1 MGRYDAVR
9 ARTGWGLP
17 HQDAPHAQDALAGL
31 LALSEDPD
39 ARARRVA
46 AKHLCPCHIRADV
59 PEVWDRLL
67 ELARDPDAG
76 VRRDAVHALGD
87 GSPRHRHAQIL
98 EVLTSLRNDP
108 DRKVRRQVWQ
118 VLAAYRRTGRIN
130 VL

>member
-9 ARTGWGLP
+9 ARTGLGLP
-17 HQDAPHAQDALAGL
+17 HEDAARGHATLAGL
-31 LALSEDPD
+31 PALSQDPD

-46 AKHLCPCHIRADV
+46 AKHLCPCHVRADV

-87 GSPRHRHAQIL
+87 GSPRHRQAQIL

-108 DRKVRRQVWQ
+108 DRKVRRQVWR

-130 VL
+130 AL